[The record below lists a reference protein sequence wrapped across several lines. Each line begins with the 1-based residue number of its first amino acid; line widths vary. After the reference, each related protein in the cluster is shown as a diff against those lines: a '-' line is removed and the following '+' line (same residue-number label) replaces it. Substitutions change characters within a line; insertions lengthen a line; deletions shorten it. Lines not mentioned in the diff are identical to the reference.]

1 MPGLVSFRRTVLT
14 AARVERRMPGI
25 DAAIGRF
32 ADGGIW
38 LGFVVAVLLGLRH
51 ATDPD
56 HLAAVYTLVLG
67 DAEAGA
73 RRAGLLGLAWGVGH
87 AATLA
92 AFGLP
97 VVLFRRYLPSAAQ
110 AAAETLV
117 GILIAGLAVRLLRR
131 WRRAEL
137 HSHPHRHGALE
148 HTHPHTHDHPQSG
161 RADARTTA
169 RAAHGHAHR
178 DTLGRSPATAFG
190 IGLVHG
196 VGGSAAVGV
205 LLIGALPSRASS
217 AAALLLFAA
226 ATAVS
231 MAAVSWSA
239 GRLLAERPVVPRLS
253 AVPPLLG
260 VASLLFGVWYAVG
273 GLRSLAASL

>member
-1 MPGLVSFRRTVLT
+1 
-14 AARVERRMPGI
+14 MPGI
-25 DAAIGRF
+25 DAEIGRF

-38 LGFVVAVLLGLRH
+38 LGFIVAVLLGLRH

-56 HLAAVYTLVLG
+56 HLTAVYTLVLG
-67 DAEAGA
+67 DGEAGA

-87 AATLA
+87 AATLS

-110 AAAETLV
+110 AAAETFV
-117 GILIAGLAVRLLRR
+117 GILIAGLAVRLLLR

-137 HSHPHRHGALE
+137 HSHPHRHGAVE
-148 HTHPHTHDHPQSG
+148 HTHPHAHDHAPSSH
-161 RADARTTA
+161 ADAPA
-169 RAAHGHAHR
+169 NAQAAHGHTHR
-178 DTLGRSPATAFG
+178 DTLGRSPAMAFG

-196 VGGSAAVGV
+196 AGGSAAVGV
-205 LLIGALPSRASS
+205 LLLGALPSRASS

-226 ATAVS
+226 ATALS

-239 GRLLAERPVVPRLS
+239 GRLLSRRRVVPRLS
-253 AVPPLLG
+253 AVAPLLG
-260 VASLLFGVWYAVG
+260 VASLLFGIWYAVG
-273 GLRSLAASL
+273 GIRSLAASL